1 MVKGFASLC
10 ILILIQIQVF
20 GQKFKSDF
28 EKNNIEAV
36 IKNNNKINI
45 EALLTLDE
53 KMTSAKAEEITKEI
67 NDFIAKLDPEKLKT
81 KSLKVIAKKVFT
93 ETHQQFFKKYE
104 LLASFDQIFSQKN
117 YNCVSA
123 TALYAIIFNSLNISY
138 DLMWSPGHVYMIIKK
153 GNENITIESTD
164 PVNGYKSNGS
174 SKNLKTDYINQML
187 AVKIITLDDYPGMTK
202 EDIYNLLFEENK
214 VITFSTLVAFQY
226 QNKAIEHLAEQNYD
240 KAINH
245 LLISKAIYND
255 QTTRDILNL
264 TYYSAIAMS
273 QGGSANPFK
282 VLHYLEGYVLN
293 NDSIPEEF
301 QKAVVSDICRL
312 SYNIAIGK
320 SAPDSLTNTYK
331 LLQESYFSKYEIFT
345 ELRKCVNEEIVRY
358 YYLKKEYQKVISPVI
373 QAFSAEKT
381 NLVYRG
387 TILDVMRSGKYS
399 YDNVED
405 FYDYGDG
412 EDKID
417 LDKGFNFLRN
427 QIDSTCNSCGCCD
440 SVQIWIDY
448 HYNLLAAHDYAFNN
462 EIEKANQYF
471 EKVIQQQPKVSIAE
485 TDEVY
490 FGLCFKEM
498 WAYYTRKQDYVKG
511 NYYID
516 EGLKLFPD
524 NKVLKSIN
532 KTVIKA
538 NKK

>member
-1 MVKGFASLC
+1 MVKSVLFIW
-10 ILILIQIQVF
+10 ILFLLNFQVIA
-20 GQKFKSDF
+20 QKFKSDF
-28 EKNNIEAV
+28 EKNNVQAI
-36 IKNNNKINI
+36 INDNYKINI
-45 EALLTLDE
+45 DALLTLDDNINS
-53 KMTSAKAEEITKEI
+53 KRAEEIKTEI
-67 NDFIAKLDPEKLKT
+67 NEFIQKLDPEKLKT
-81 KSLKVIAKKVFT
+81 KSLKAIAKKVFT

-104 LLASFDQIFSQKN
+104 LLASFDQIFGQKN

-123 TALYAIIFNSLNISY
+123 TALYAIIFNSLEIQY

-153 GNENITIESTD
+153 GTEKITIESTD
-164 PVNGYKSNGS
+164 PINGYKTTGS
-174 SKNLKTDYINQML
+174 SKNLKNDYINQML
-187 AVKIITLDDYPGMTK
+187 AVKIISLDDYPGLSK

-214 VITFSTLVAFQY
+214 VISFSTLVAFQY
-226 QNKAIEHLAEQNYD
+226 QNKAVEYLAEQNYD

-245 LLISKAIYND
+245 LIISKSIYND

-273 QGGSANPFK
+273 QSGNSNPFK
-282 VLHYLEGYVLN
+282 ILHYLEGYVLN

-320 SAPDSLTNTYK
+320 SAPDSLKNTYK

-358 YYLKKEYQKVISPVI
+358 YYLKKEYKEVISPVI
-373 QAFSAEKT
+373 QAFSAEET

-387 TILDVMRSGKYS
+387 TLLDVMRTGKYY
-399 YDNVED
+399 YDDVD
-405 FYDYGDG
+405 DYYDYG
-412 EDKID
+412 EEELD
-417 LDKGFNFLRN
+417 LNKGFNFLRN
-427 QIDSTCNSCGCCD
+427 IIDSTCNSCACCD
-440 SVQIWIDY
+440 SIQLWLDF
-448 HYNLLAAHDYAFNN
+448 HFNLLATQEYAFSND
-462 EIEKANQYF
+462 IEKANQYF
-471 EKVIQQQPKVSIAE
+471 EKVIQQQKMVSILE

-498 WAYYTRKQDYVKG
+498 WAYYTRKQDYEKG

-516 EGLKLFPD
+516 EGLKLYPD